1 MVHGLNLT
9 SKVTRLPPNLERSL
23 QASKRLIA
31 SAGEC
36 AAVLVAPEAPLGA
49 LGGLGGRHSATPN
62 IPEPFLL
69 RTQILYCARGLSP
82 SQKGLRRNF
91 STNRAVLPD
100 AFKQAFP
107 REKCL

>member
-1 MVHGLNLT
+1 VKAAHDTPQLN
-9 SKVTRLPPNLERSL
+9 SNDR
-23 QASKRLIA
+23 A
-31 SAGEC
+31 
-36 AAVLVAPEAPLGA
+36 
-49 LGGLGGRHSATPN
+49 PN
-62 IPEPFLL
+62 IPEQFLL